1 MKIICNSF
9 ILVNNNS
16 TSLNPSLLLQSMS
29 YEKCVCDKAC
39 TYNYTVSQ
47 CTETRTYYNI
57 IKLVLETHQRN
68 QSSFVAQGV
77 VSNISI
83 KTFTNTKYIKN
94 NIPSS
99 NFRHHIWQYIDLR
112 SSNPNLEN
120 RLVWNCFIQHTR
132 YPALDLL
139 LSIVCSPQ
147 VCEEKERG
155 RTRRKS
161 GEIKCLWCC
170 EGMMPNISAAI
181 TRWAATRAAS
191 PTPTWRPMLSS
202 TRAETWSIR
211 ETNTLRSTPP
221 RWSTPTVH
229 GSR

>member
-1 MKIICNSF
+1 MQLIKIICNSF

-16 TSLNPSLLLQSMS
+16 TSLNPSLLLQSIS
-29 YEKCVCDKAC
+29 YEKCVCDEAC

-83 KTFTNTKYIKN
+83 KTFTNTKITYHPVTLDI
-94 NIPSS
+94 I
-99 NFRHHIWQYIDLR
+99 FDIDLR

-120 RLVWNCFIQHTR
+120 RLVWNRFIQHTR

-139 LSIVCSPQ
+139 LSTVCSPQ
-147 VCEEKERG
+147 VCE
-155 RTRRKS
+155 
-161 GEIKCLWCC
+161 GE
-170 EGMMPNISAAI
+170 GA
-181 TRWAATRAAS
+181 
-191 PTPTWRPMLSS
+191 
-202 TRAETWSIR
+202 R
-211 ETNTLRSTPP
+211 EN
-221 RWSTPTVH
+221 
-229 GSR
+229 